1 MIVSNVYHYHNELFR
16 LKYEPGNS
24 FFTLEN
30 LNASSV
36 NVPCRCND
44 DFCIKENKSSLS
56 GCNGAQGIFC
66 FLSDAIKND
75 FMTAYV
81 NAVIDKFYYK
91 SR

>member
-1 MIVSNVYHYHNELFR
+1 MIVSNVYQYNNELFR

-30 LNASSV
+30 LNANSV
-36 NVPCRCND
+36 NVPCKCND
-44 DFCIKENKSSLS
+44 DFRIKENKSSLS

-66 FLSDAIKND
+66 FLSDAIKNN
-75 FMTAYV
+75 FLTAYG